1 MDAENLINGN
11 AVNPK
16 LAQKLE
22 KVLTVTAS
30 STVGFITAFALTGSF
45 VHGFIV
51 MGFCVAM
58 FYWLTL

>member
-11 AVNPK
+11 VVNPK
-16 LAQKLE
+16 FAQKLE
-22 KVLTVTAS
+22 KVLTVTVS
-30 STVGFITAFALTGSF
+30 STVGFITAFVLTESF

>member
-1 MDAENLINGN
+1 M
-11 AVNPK
+11 NPK

-30 STVGFITAFALTGSF
+30 STVGFITAFVLTGSF

-51 MGFCVAM
+51 VGFCVGM